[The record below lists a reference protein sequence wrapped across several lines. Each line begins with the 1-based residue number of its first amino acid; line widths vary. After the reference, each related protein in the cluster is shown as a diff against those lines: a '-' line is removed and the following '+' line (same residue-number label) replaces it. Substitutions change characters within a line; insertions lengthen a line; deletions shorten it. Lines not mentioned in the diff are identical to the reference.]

1 MNSLISKL
9 INVIKKD
16 LLNIINEN
24 WEITIQHDTLNNIF
38 DIKVLKRGG
47 GFSYA
52 GLVFMDN
59 DYKEFKNKIKNSINK
74 PTIINDCKNIAKKEL
89 FIMDSIVEYLIN
101 NLTEAKGIYI
111 RWSENLD
118 KTYEL
123 QVYLNKNKGNALII
137 SKEKLINIE
146 LSELD
151 NFIKQIKQ
159 VK

>member
-24 WEITIQHDTLNNIF
+24 WEIIIQHDTLNNIF

-47 GFSYA
+47 GFSYT

-59 DYKEFKNKIKNSINK
+59 NYKEFKNKIKNSINK
-74 PTIINDCKNIAKKEL
+74 PTIINDCKNITKKEL
-89 FIMDSIVEYLIN
+89 LIMNSIVEYLIN
-101 NLTEAKGIYI
+101 NLTKTKDIYI
-111 RWSENLD
+111 RWTENLD

-137 SKEKLINIE
+137 SREKLIHIE

-151 NFIKQIKQ
+151 NFIKQVKQ

>member
-24 WEITIQHDTLNNIF
+24 WEIIIQHDTLNNIF

-47 GFSYA
+47 GFNYT

-74 PTIINDCKNIAKKEL
+74 PTIINDCKNITKKEL
-89 FIMDSIVEYLIN
+89 LIMNSIVEYLIN
-101 NLTEAKGIYI
+101 NLTKTKDIYI
-111 RWSENLD
+111 RWTENLD

-137 SKEKLINIE
+137 SREKLINID

-151 NFIKQIKQ
+151 NFIKQVKQIK
-159 VK
+159 